1 MGVQDWQPSKIKKS
15 HVLQAAGI
23 WDARHAHGGSDHP
36 FLKHSFRNSNH
47 FDVLIGGRPYPPKAI
62 ASCAHGLAT
71 GQYLPT
77 SGFAGAKDG
86 LWHRRLKALGFQVVE
101 KKLRNPVHVRR
112 ERGPAKSIEEDIN
125 DILSSTHLPATK
137 RKALIE
143 ARIGQGRFRMGVL
156 KRWNQGCA
164 VTGCTALEAL
174 RASHIKPWRTC
185 DDQERLDPENGL
197 PLIATLDAL
206 FDRHLVSF
214 NDDGLILISNALD
227 DELSALG
234 INRKMRIKGRLTP
247 RQKALLAEHR
257 RHLA

>member
-1 MGVQDWQPSKIKKS
+1 M
-15 HVLQAAGI
+15 
-23 WDARHAHGGSDHP
+23 HAGSDHP
-36 FLKHSFRNSNH
+36 FFKNSFRNSNH

-77 SGFAGAKDG
+77 FEFAGAKDG
-86 LWHRRLKALGFQVVE
+86 LWHRRLKVLGFQVVG
-101 KKLRNPVHVRR
+101 KRLRNSVHALG

-125 DILSSTHLPATK
+125 DILSSTHILVTK

-143 ARIGQGRFRMGVL
+143 ARIGQGRFRIGVL

-164 VTGCTALEAL
+164 VTVCTALEAL

-197 PLIATLDAL
+197 PLTATLDAL
-206 FDRHLVSF
+206 FDRHLVFF
-214 NDDGLILISNALD
+214 NGTA
-227 DELSALG
+227 
-234 INRKMRIKGRLTP
+234 
-247 RQKALLAEHR
+247 
-257 RHLA
+257 